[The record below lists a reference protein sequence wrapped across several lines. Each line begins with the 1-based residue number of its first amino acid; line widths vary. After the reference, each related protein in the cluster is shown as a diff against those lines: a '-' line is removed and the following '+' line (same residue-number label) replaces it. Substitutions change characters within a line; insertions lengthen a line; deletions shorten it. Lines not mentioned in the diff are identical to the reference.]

1 MSTEL
6 EAHEGGPRPRLR
18 EDLAAFAFGT
28 VLAFLLLWYIH
39 GTWQPNCAMVC
50 GVVGGVITRRWIRPS
65 YATFP
70 DYIRR
75 PVSIGVIT
83 LGTVFASWATL
94 AREPLSGSASVS

>member
-1 MSTEL
+1 VARSDRHETSPTPAVASAVLLVFLGIDFFEVRIDDRCVV
-6 EAHEGGPRPRLR
+6 AHVGRW
-18 EDLAAFAFGT
+18 A
-28 VLAFLLLWYIH
+28 
-39 GTWQPNCAMVC
+39 
-50 GVVGGVITRRWIRPS
+50 GGVITRRWIRPS